1 MSESKPQTL
10 LSARGNLNL
19 TQVLGRIPPQLL
31 NPTERHN
38 EIDLSMAENRLIRE
52 EILQLARS
60 AIENSLCSKH
70 LDWPKGFF
78 GDAEL
83 LKIISTVFQNS
94 FGPYAPVESDHI
106 AVTAGA
112 AAGLDAILYNICN
125 PGDGVLVP
133 CPYWSGYDALFTLH
147 SEVRPIGVVVPL
159 LEDSFGQAFIT
170 ALEGSYENAPCPI
183 KALVL
188 ANPHNPL
195 GRPYPRS
202 ILEKCITFC
211 QERNLHLISDEVFA
225 LSSFTCLDIQD
236 PDPFVSCLSIDPTQ
250 FGCDPERVHVVWSM
264 SKDLAASGV
273 RLGCVVTRNRPLRNV
288 VGLVASVHVSAL
300 STVFAKEVLASPQL
314 PALLSLSAD
323 RLGVSYTT
331 LTTAFK
337 ATGIEYFHCHTT
349 VFLLA
354 RLAPHA
360 DTWEEEMTAFR
371 AYMQAGVLLVP
382 GKAYHMPE
390 RLKGWMRVTFA
401 VAADELAE
409 GIGRIQKVYRSLV
422 A

>member
-1 MSESKPQTL
+1 M
-10 LSARGNLNL
+10 
-19 TQVLGRIPPQLL
+19 
-31 NPTERHN
+31 
-38 EIDLSMAENRLIRE
+38 
-52 EILQLARS
+52 
-60 AIENSLCSKH
+60 
-70 LDWPKGFF
+70 DWPKGFF

-133 CPYWSGYDALFTLH
+133 CPYWSKWLFQPPKPSYLIISGGYDALFTLH

-273 RLGCVVTRNRPLRNV
+273 RLVC
-288 VGLVASVHVSAL
+288 SIL
-300 STVFAKEVLASPQL
+300 SPI
-314 PALLSLSAD
+314 LL
-323 RLGVSYTT
+323 T
-331 LTTAFK
+331 
-337 ATGIEYFHCHTT
+337 I
-349 VFLLA
+349 
-354 RLAPHA
+354 
-360 DTWEEEMTAFR
+360 
-371 AYMQAGVLLVP
+371 
-382 GKAYHMPE
+382 
-390 RLKGWMRVTFA
+390 
-401 VAADELAE
+401 
-409 GIGRIQKVYRSLV
+409 
-422 A
+422 